1 MYAVIATGGKQEK
14 VSVGQV
20 VSIERIDNKKDVT
33 FPHVLMVADGEKI
46 EVGAPYVK
54 GAKVSAEVIA
64 QIRGRKVLAFKY
76 RRRKSSRRLHG
87 HRQELTKVRIT
98 NIVHNV

>member
-33 FPHVLMVADGEKI
+33 FNHVLMVADGEKI

-54 GAKVSAEVIA
+54 GAKVSAEVVSQTRA
-64 QIRGRKVLAFKY
+64 RKVISFKY

-87 HRQELTKVRIT
+87 HRQYLTRVKIT
-98 NIVHNV
+98 QIAL